1 MVRKAT
7 DPRDWPAPIP
17 GGALQARQE
26 SGAVAAEARAGAD
39 DEFEPKGEY
48 HVPIEHKLEELETM
62 LVQGFLSQVSGVSP
76 P

>member
-1 MVRKAT
+1 M
-7 DPRDWPAPIP
+7 
-17 GGALQARQE
+17 
-26 SGAVAAEARAGAD
+26 AAEARAGAD